1 MARVK
6 RVKEPG
12 FLKLKIELLGVAAIR
27 FPGVSTP
34 HRPERAFEILKRGA
48 ARLHSRKV
56 GEGC

>member
-1 MARVK
+1 MK
-6 RVKEPG
+6 WVKEPG